1 MRKNIHHKIIPLA
14 LERNITIFAIL
25 FFFLLGISV
34 GTFMELMLSAQDK
47 NDLLQY
53 LNQNLFTVK
62 LSSDSFPQI
71 FVNSVANN
79 LGLLI
84 LIALSGVTVIG
95 FPVALL
101 SVAYKG
107 ITLGFSSALLLDTLS
122 LKGSALILL
131 TMVPQNIIL
140 VPILLLTAICAT
152 NFAFNTIS
160 DRRSGI
166 KKSLTNNAG
175 SYVLY
180 YILFSLLLL
189 IGCLIESF
197 ICPILLQLIG

>member
-14 LERNITIFAIL
+14 LERNTTIFAIL

-107 ITLGFSSALLLDTLS
+107 ITLGFSSALLLETLS

-140 VPILLLTAICAT
+140 VPILLLAAICAT

-180 YILFSLLLL
+180 HILFSLLLL

>member
-1 MRKNIHHKIIPLA
+1 MRKNMYNKIIPLA
-14 LERNITIFAIL
+14 LERNTTIFAIL

-53 LNQNLFTVK
+53 LNQNLFAVK

-71 FVNSVANN
+71 FVNSVGNN

-107 ITLGFSSALLLDTLS
+107 VTLGFSSALLLDTLS

-140 VPILLLTAICAT
+140 VPILLLAAICAT
-152 NFAFNTIS
+152 NFAFNTLS
-160 DRRSGI
+160 NRRSGI

-180 YILFSLLLL
+180 YILFSLLIL